1 MCMCICYALEFVHY
15 DKENHP
21 YVLDGIFRDFL
32 RSSSTYF
39 KRHNKITYKRE
50 LNNARSLFSFVHVL
64 YGSNEVN
71 IIIGRARLFLPEMIH
86 GVK

>member
-1 MCMCICYALEFVHY
+1 MLCVCICYALEFVHY

-50 LNNARSLFSFVHVL
+50 LNNARSLFCFVHVL
-64 YGSNEVN
+64 YEGN
-71 IIIGRARLFLPEMIH
+71 IIIGRARLFLLEMIH